1 LQLEAAMI
9 AVAGV
14 SGHTGRA
21 VASTLLGQG
30 QRVRVIVRDEK
41 KGAEW
46 QSRGVEV
53 AVASLNDA
61 TSLTRALSGVTT
73 AYLLIPP
80 IYDAADL
87 LAAQALTRDAIV
99 GAITGSRV
107 GHVVFL
113 SSIGAHEPSGTGP
126 VRALYHAEQ
135 ALRKLS
141 TPVSVLRAPY
151 FLENWAAVLPV
162 VAAQNVMPSFLP
174 LDKALEMAATAD
186 IGEYAAGLLAAPPPA
201 ALRIVEF
208 SGPRRISPRDVA
220 TDLTALTGR
229 PITPIQAPLDQ
240 VVPTFTHA
248 GMSPNAAQLFEEMY
262 GALAAGRLNFESPDA
277 PHARGRRTPGDVLG
291 PLLAHS

>member
-1 LQLEAAMI
+1 MI

-14 SGHTGRA
+14 SGHTGHV
-21 VASTLLGQG
+21 VADTLLKLGAP
-30 QRVRVIVRDEK
+30 VRVIVRDER

-46 QSRGVEV
+46 KTRGAEV
-53 AVASLNDA
+53 AIASLGDA
-61 TSLTRALSGVTT
+61 TALTRALSGATA

-87 LAAQALTRDAIV
+87 LGAQAVTRDAIIR
-99 GAITGSRV
+99 AITESRV

-113 SSIGAHEPSGTGP
+113 SSIGAHESSGTGP
-126 VRALYHAEQ
+126 VRTLHHAEQ

-141 TPVSVLRAPY
+141 TPVTILRAPY

-162 VAAQNVMPSFLP
+162 VAAQNVLPSFLP

-208 SGPRRISPRDVA
+208 GGPRKLSPRDVA
-220 TDLTALTGR
+220 SDVSTLTGR
-229 PITPIQAPLDQ
+229 QITPVHAPLDQ
-240 VVPTFTHA
+240 VVPTFTRA
-248 GMSPNAAQLFEEMY
+248 GISVNAAHLFEEMY
-262 GALAAGRLNFESPDA
+262 SALAADRMNFESPGA
-277 PHARGRRTPGDVLG
+277 PHARGRRTPADVLG
-291 PLLAHS
+291 SLLARS